1 MLLFIEN
8 QENPYKLSFFLFLI
22 AKRKAQFNVTFVQ
35 YKLF

>member
-8 QENPYKLSFFLFLI
+8 QENPYKLRFLFLI